1 MTYLAA
7 RLFDYLQGADFYRSL
22 HQTAANLVQAAPG
35 STWLDAGCG
44 PGLFARIAAAR
55 GFTTLGIDQDADMIR
70 LAQRNDSAARANY
83 ATRSLAEAA
92 GPSALFDV
100 VSASSLL
107 VTSGQPV
114 QMLQE
119 LKQRVRP
126 GGKLL
131 LVEAAPALTLLRSIR
146 LLLRQ
151 PAGKRSCMLLLW
163 AAVRSGKTLPEAFFK
178 DDRWKPSC
186 TSVLD
191 GMVHV
196 WLLERPAGLLADT
209 SNS

>member
-1 MTYLAA
+1 
-7 RLFDYLQGADFYRSL
+7 
-22 HQTAANLVQAAPG
+22 
-35 STWLDAGCG
+35 
-44 PGLFARIAAAR
+44 
-55 GFTTLGIDQDADMIR
+55 MIR
-70 LAQRNDSAARANY
+70 LAAQLTVRARHY

-92 GPSALFDV
+92 GPAALFDV

-107 VTSGQPV
+107 VTSEQPV

-151 PAGKRSCMLLLW
+151 PAGKRGCMLLLW

-178 DDRWKPSC
+178 DDRWKPDC

-196 WLLERPAGLLADT
+196 WLLERPAGLFAGTSSQIVARLRRLALTGPACSDKCLT
-209 SNS
+209 PKSGQLIFVVCWDGPHDGGTPR